1 VSGPEIPSEED
12 FQAFIDGR
20 LDDARQALVKT
31 YLASNPAVARRISD
45 DRATRDALRRALGSL
60 DPVLPLRLRIGNIRA
75 TRMRRI
81 VRYWQAGGVAA
92 AIFLIGIGGGFGIA
106 RSGLIPAPTPCAM
119 TAVTQDASLAYRT
132 YASEIMHPVEVD
144 AAHETHMQGWLS
156 NRVGR
161 TLTIPDLTKFG
172 YRLLGG
178 RVLPASPRAAAQLM
192 YVNAAAQRL
201 AVYVQTSNAPD
212 QTFHHA
218 GGEQT
223 STTAWIEDGF
233 GYAITAP
240 DGEPDLDPI
249 VRYVCDTID
258 Q

>member
-12 FQAFIDGR
+12 LQAFIDGR
-20 LDDARQALVKT
+20 LDDAHQALIKT
-31 YLASNPAVARRISD
+31 YVASNPAVARRISD
-45 DRATRDALRRALGSL
+45 DQAARDALRRASGFL
-60 DPVLPLRLRIGNIRA
+60 DPVVPLRLRIGNIRA
-75 TRMRRI
+75 TRLRRI
-81 VRYWQAGGVAA
+81 VRYWQAGGAAA

-106 RSGLIPAPTPCAM
+106 RSGLVPALTPCAM
-119 TAVTQDASLAYRT
+119 TAVTQDATLAYRT
-132 YASEIMHPVEVD
+132 YASEAVHPVEVD
-144 AAHETHMQGWLS
+144 AAHETHMQSWLS

-161 TLTIPDLTKFG
+161 TLTIPYLTKFG

-192 YVNAAAQRL
+192 YVNNAGQRL
-201 AVYVQTSNAPD
+201 TIYVQTSNGPD
-212 QTFHHA
+212 QTFHQA
-218 GGEQT
+218 RGEQT

-240 DGEPDLDPI
+240 DGEKDLDPI